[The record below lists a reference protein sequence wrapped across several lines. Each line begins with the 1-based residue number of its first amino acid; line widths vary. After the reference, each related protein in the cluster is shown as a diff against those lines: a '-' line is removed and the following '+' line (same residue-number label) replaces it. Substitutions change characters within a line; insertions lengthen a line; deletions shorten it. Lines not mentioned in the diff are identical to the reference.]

1 MAGQRPERREHL
13 WTANQRGALIAI
25 SAVLLAVVV
34 VLYLRNPSYVA
45 NPQPDE
51 PPRAA
56 ELADRI
62 DPNTADLT
70 TLSALPLLG
79 EKRAKAIIDYREH
92 YHSLK
97 PDEVVY
103 QKPEDLMRV
112 RGIGVNMVDQL
123 RPFLIFPSTLPA
135 GTRPTS
141 RQTSAPN

>member
-1 MAGQRPERREHL
+1 MAAGQRPERREHL
-13 WTANQRGALIAI
+13 WTANQRVALIAI
-25 SAVLLAVVV
+25 TVILLVFIV
-34 VLYLRNPSYVA
+34 VLYVRNPSYVS

-103 QKPEDLMRV
+103 QRPEDLMRV

-123 RPFLIFPSTLPA
+123 RPFLIFRRTQPSAT
-135 GTRPTS
+135 TR
-141 RQTSAPN
+141 SAR

>member
-1 MAGQRPERREHL
+1 MAGQRREHL
-13 WTANQRGALIAI
+13 WTANQRVALVGI
-25 SAVLLAVVV
+25 SAALLVTIV
-34 VLYLRNPSYVA
+34 VLYVRNPSFVG
-45 NPQPDE
+45 NPQSDE

-79 EKRAKAIIDYREH
+79 EKRAKLIIDYREH
-92 YHSLK
+92 YHTLK
-97 PDEVVY
+97 PDELVY

-123 RPFLIFPSTLPA
+123 RPFLIFPTTQP
-135 GTRPTS
+135 GTQPTAPPTS

>member
-13 WTANQRGALIAI
+13 WTANQRVALIAI
-25 SAVLLAVVV
+25 AAALLIGIVVMYVL
-34 VLYLRNPSYVA
+34 NPSHVS

-51 PPRAA
+51 PPRAG

-92 YHSLK
+92 YRTLK

-112 RGIGVNMVDQL
+112 KGIGVNMVDQL
-123 RPFLIFPSTLPA
+123 RPFLIFPT
-135 GTRPTS
+135 TRPTTQNATT
-141 RQTSAPN
+141 RTAR